1 MKSNIYEQIPE
12 ILKDEFFEILAS
24 NDNIKIEKIV
34 SFGHTTPRD
43 EWYDQEQNEWVI
55 LLKGEAI
62 LAFEDKEIKLLEG
75 DFINIPAHKKHRVSW
90 TKPSEKT
97 IWLAVFY

>member
-34 SFGHTTPRD
+34 SFGHATPRD